1 MTLDIADALREGVDR
16 TFTRSGARLASLF
29 FAATIIT
36 TVASQSIVNSLD
48 LPQQA
53 MQQGAQT
60 TFAIGGPVA
69 LHGVLLAV
77 GALASAVVTIAGI
90 RTLTSDETET
100 VPQEYFTRNIGW
112 VLLNTV
118 VGGIVFGIAVAA
130 GLVLFIIPG
139 IFLAVSLLFWN
150 IHVAKH
156 DTSFVEA
163 FQESWSMTGG
173 NRIRIFAL
181 WLVIGAISFLVG
193 FAGGFIG
200 TLLSFLS
207 PAVGTLLNLAISAVA
222 AVFGLATLAQAY
234 NQLR

>member
-16 TFTRSGARLASLF
+16 TLTRSGAILASLF
-29 FAATIIT
+29 FATTILT

-60 TFAIGGPVA
+60 PFAIGGPVA
-69 LHGVLLAV
+69 LHGVLIAV

-118 VGGIVFGIAVAA
+118 VGGIVFGIAVMV
-130 GLVLFIIPG
+130 GLVFFIIPG

-150 IHVAKH
+150 LHVAKH

-163 FQESWSMTGG
+163 FQESWSMTRG
-173 NRIRIFAL
+173 NRIKVFAL
-181 WLVIGAISFLVG
+181 WLAVGAISFLVG
-193 FAGGFIG
+193 FAGGFFG
-200 TLLSFLS
+200 TLLSFIS
-207 PAVGTLLNLAISAVA
+207 PVVSSLLNLAISAGA